1 MVTYHNYN
9 CLSSPHHPPNS
20 SPYLSETEAFDP
32 RSQTNS
38 LKTGLPHHHKPG
50 KDPDTQRLNKH
61 PEPQKTDQLTEN
73 QAEAS
78 YPKRPDQRPCIYIAK
93 TSAPNFGNNP
103 LQDQSSSRISSPAPN
118 MGRDPLLNH
127 RPQDTEGQKGNRN

>member
-1 MVTYHNYN
+1 MVTQHNYN
-9 CLSSPHHPPNS
+9 CLSSPHHPPHS
-20 SPYLSETEAFDP
+20 DP
-32 RSQTNS
+32 SLRSRS
-38 LKTGLPHHHKPG
+38 LLPQKPDQHPENRPSTPPQAG

-78 YPKRPDQRPCIYIAK
+78 YLKRPDQRPCTYIAK
-93 TSAPNFGNNP
+93 TSAPKLGNNP
-103 LQDQSSSRISSPAPN
+103 LLDQSSSRISSPAPN

-127 RPQDTEGQKGNRN
+127 RPQDTEDQKGNRN